1 MIITTKKS
9 LLAITISTLFIQQG
23 WAAEE
28 ELKLDN
34 VEVRGSVIDSRIMK
48 HPATVETYD
57 RQQIQDSVNAA
68 TPAQTMKYMPSI
80 QVRERFI
87 GDRNG
92 IIANRTIGAISSAQS
107 LLYADGVLLS
117 NLLGNSYSYP
127 PRWGMV
133 SPEEIESIS
142 MMYGPFS
149 SLYAGN
155 SLGGVISINTRMPEK
170 LEMHANVQTFM
181 QNFKLYGTN
190 ETLKGNHESASIGNK
205 INDLSFFVS
214 VDRLENRGQ
223 PLDYSVATS
232 TTTGTTTGAT
242 GGFKD
247 LSEKGLSRVVFGAYN
262 IDDSTQTNA
271 KIKLSY
277 DLSPELKATY
287 SLGLW
292 DLDGKTDVQSY
303 IKDING
309 NSIYGGGKVTLGG
322 LKYSVPAMSPALNN
336 SFHVRQSLDLQSKNK
351 GIFNWQLTLSNYDY
365 NRDIASASKL
375 ANNKN
380 PYSED
385 FTGQVT
391 DQGNTGWTVFDS
403 RGTLKL
409 SENTID
415 FGYHQD
421 NYQLNNLVFN
431 TADWRTEA
439 KGTLNSS
446 SKGNTQTQAIYLQD
460 KWQIDPHWAL
470 TFGAREE
477 FWEASN
483 GQNRT
488 TLGTL
493 KTSDYQKVT
502 STKFSP
508 KISLN
513 YEPVPAWGFRAAYGK
528 AYRFPTV
535 TEMYQQLTTST
546 NNIIQNNPNLKPEE
560 VNSAELTAERRFAN
574 GLIRLTYFNEHRY
587 DALISQTVDNNL
599 ASLSTCPNDGTTKQC
614 TFTQNVDHL
623 RVQGVE
629 LASEWQDF
637 LISKLDL
644 HANATFTSSKVLQ
657 DALAPSYVGKVVNR
671 LPNQLYKV
679 VATYHVDDKLTMTLA
694 GRFSGHQYINLL
706 NDDINSDVYKSA
718 SRFLFVDVKA
728 NYKFSDRWTASVG
741 IDNINNDKAYV
752 SHPYPQ
758 RTGYLQMKFDY

>member
-1 MIITTKKS
+1 MILIG
-9 LLAITISTLFIQQG
+9 TIFTQQV
-23 WAAEE
+23 WAVEE
-28 ELKLDN
+28 ELKLDS

-336 SFHVRQSLDLQSKNK
+336 SFHVMQSLDLQSKNK